1 MIITALTAV
10 NLTAFV
16 MTRKDSTYRF
26 DDFVL
31 TECYMAIGAVIGAKL
46 LYILTAI
53 RFIDFSKLTDPE
65 YLKNLLNGGF
75 VFYGGLLAA
84 VLFAFLA
91 KRIHNIDVSRYLNH
105 FAFLIPAGH
114 GFGRIGCFLAGCC
127 YGCPYNGPFAVTFP
141 QESFAP
147 AGIPLFPVQ
156 LLEAGLLFITSLSL
170 YYLYIRK
177 GGKHALALYLFI
189 YSVIRFFTEFLRW
202 DDYRGHILFL
212 STSQAVSLVL
222 FKTVSAYFIIIHH
235 RGRKKA

>member
-1 MIITALTAV
+1 MHPYFFFIPSYSLMIITALATV

-46 LYILTAI
+46 LYILTAL

-65 YLKNLLNGGF
+65 YIKALLNGGF

-84 VLFAFLA
+84 VPFAFLA
-91 KRIHNIDVSRYLNH
+91 RQIHNIDVSRYLNH
-105 FAFLIPAGH
+105 FFAFLIPAGH

-127 YGCPYNGPFAVTFP
+127 FGCPYTGPFAVTFP

-177 GGKHALALYLFI
+177 GGKHALALYIFI
-189 YSVIRFFTEFLRW
+189 HSVIRFFTEFFRW
-202 DDYRGHILFL
+202 DEYRGHILFL
-212 STSQAVSLVL
+212 
-222 FKTVSAYFIIIHH
+222 
-235 RGRKKA
+235 